1 MELAALGTISEAARS
16 SLQQMRTLLGVLRT
30 DEGTTVEPLP
40 ALHNVPQLIEQTQK
54 LGIPVRFSTV
64 SGVEEKL
71 PQGADLTIYRI
82 VQEALTNVAKHCP
95 GTPLVT
101 VTISEGKQTLD
112 IDITNLPQAG
122 SPPSPCPV
130 PAADCWVCANVSIC
144 TTAPC
149 TTAA

>member
-1 MELAALGTISEAARS
+1 M
-16 SLQQMRTLLGVLRT
+16 
-30 DEGTTVEPLP
+30 
-40 ALHNVPQLIEQTQK
+40 
-54 LGIPVRFSTV
+54 RFSTV

-112 IDITNLPQAG
+112 IDITNLPQAEPTEPLPGARRGLLGMRERVDMYHGTLHYGRLADG
-122 SPPSPCPV
+122 SFRVLPRFPSCPR
-130 PAADCWVCANVSIC
+130 PA
-144 TTAPC
+144 
-149 TTAA
+149 